1 MKKLDIAAI
10 VYSIFFAIISV
21 SLIVSTYIA
30 RQTYA
35 HDNVTVTTAARVA
48 ILCLVAIH
56 ILFICT
62 VNSRAAQITVTC
74 TMLPILV
81 MIYQTL
87 GYIIVPQTAYI
98 LAYVIIVR
106 KTWNRKIRKIA
117 AGITLTAFVGVL
129 TFILV
134 SCAIIYD
141 PSVRYT
147 EQEYISPDGEY
158 TVTVSVG
165 TSKESNVIQN
175 SISYRYNHVELYYIY
190 DIIPHEIG
198 ISSVHDFDDTSLK
211 WVGNRQF
218 IVSGKTYTISRMN

>member
-21 SLIVSTYIA
+21 LLIVSTYIT

-35 HDNVTVTTAARVA
+35 HDDVTVTAAAKVV
-48 ILCLVAIH
+48 ILCLIAIH

-62 VNSRAAQITVTC
+62 VRSRAAQITVTC

-106 KTWNRKIRKIA
+106 KMWNRRIRKIA

-141 PSVRYT
+141 PSVICT

-158 TVTVSVG
+158 TVIVDTR
-165 TSKESNVIQN
+165 TLKESSYITCYISCRPNN
-175 SISYRYNHVELYYIY
+175 SIRCSGIY
-190 DIIPHEIG
+190 DVIPHDTNIDT
-198 ISSVHDFDDTSLK
+198 ILNINDTSLE
-211 WVGNRQF
+211 WVDNRHF
-218 IVSGKTYTISRMN
+218 TVDGKSYAIKYR

>member
-35 HDNVTVTTAARVA
+35 YDNVAVTAAARVV
-48 ILCLVAIH
+48 ILCFIAIH

-62 VNSRAAQITVTC
+62 VRSRAAQITVTC

-98 LAYVIIVR
+98 LAYIIIVR
-106 KTWNRKIRKIA
+106 KTWDRRIRKIA

-129 TFILV
+129 IFISCLV
-134 SCAIIYD
+134 
-141 PSVRYT
+141 P
-147 EQEYISPDGEY
+147 
-158 TVTVSVG
+158 
-165 TSKESNVIQN
+165 
-175 SISYRYNHVELYYIY
+175 
-190 DIIPHEIG
+190 
-198 ISSVHDFDDTSLK
+198 
-211 WVGNRQF
+211 
-218 IVSGKTYTISRMN
+218 

>member
-35 HDNVTVTTAARVA
+35 YDNVTVTAAARVV
-48 ILCLVAIH
+48 ILCFIAIH

-62 VNSRAAQITVTC
+62 VRSRAAQITVTC

-106 KTWNRKIRKIA
+106 KKWNRRIRKIA

-129 TFILV
+129 IFISCLV
-134 SCAIIYD
+134 
-141 PSVRYT
+141 P
-147 EQEYISPDGEY
+147 
-158 TVTVSVG
+158 
-165 TSKESNVIQN
+165 
-175 SISYRYNHVELYYIY
+175 
-190 DIIPHEIG
+190 
-198 ISSVHDFDDTSLK
+198 
-211 WVGNRQF
+211 
-218 IVSGKTYTISRMN
+218 